1 MVLQEI
7 ISNPQLSLKK
17 IEYKSL
23 PTDTENDELNVD
35 VADNFHS
42 KLSKSGDKLLVVFS
56 RNISMNPPQLFAIT
70 VEYLVSWDIK
80 EENFPQLVEKIDN
93 WNNEE
98 INTLCFTSIAES
110 VFVISQLTK
119 AAFMPPLLTPCE
131 FVDSTDVTDDEA

>member
-1 MVLQEI
+1 
-7 ISNPQLSLKK
+7 
-17 IEYKSL
+17 
-23 PTDTENDELNVD
+23 
-35 VADNFHS
+35 
-42 KLSKSGDKLLVVFS
+42 
-56 RNISMNPPQLFAIT
+56 MNPPQLFAIT

-93 WNNEE
+93 WNNDE